1 MSAELELAKRTLARK
16 SLKAFVLLKWQRYN
30 QMPFNDN
37 WHYDYLCRVLES
49 TLPTHAKDEILTR
62 LMINMPPSYG
72 KTEIIARC
80 FIAWALGIDPSRKFF
95 YISYSDE
102 LCRKISN
109 QVRDLM
115 KSPFYAQIFGS
126 APVFLQ
132 DNANEFVLKQGGGL
146 FVTTLK
152 SAITGFHAHQIIID
166 DPIKVSAMSSRAERM
181 LVNQNFKESVLSR
194 LQDNQSNITILM
206 QRLGE
211 EDLCGFLLN
220 PKHFEQDI
228 IDKWHRVNLQA
239 LAPRDETLESQGQ
252 IWQRKKGQALFPA
265 RHNENE
271 LELLRLQMGNDEF
284 STQYQQEPIASE
296 AGYFERVYFKVIP
309 SFECEQQNLYIFVD
323 NATSLNAASDNRAI
337 VLVGV
342 ENHKQSTRYVVR
354 DCSYGIWSEE
364 QTITHIISMMSANP
378 TASVF
383 IESDGGGLTLERL
396 LQVELVKINE
406 RQKQDS
412 KPPITNHITCY
423 TPSRKISKVEK
434 IKALRPYYNTG
445 FLVFLHECR
454 GLEQIQKEL
463 FSFNPE
469 KPFRKDDCIDAIASA
484 LAHSQVTPP
493 PKPTDKAPLTRRSR
507 LATTCWR
514 V

>member
-49 TLPTHAKDEILTR
+49 TLPTHARDEILTR

-166 DPIKVSAMSSRAERM
+166 DPIKVSAMSSRTERT

-239 LAPRDETLESQGQ
+239 LAPRDETLEAQGQ

-323 NATSLNAASDNRAI
+323 NATSLNSASDNRAI
-337 VLVGV
+337 VLIGV

-364 QTITHIISMMSANP
+364 QTITHIISMMSANK

-396 LQVELVKINE
+396 LQVELVKVNE

-454 GLEQIQKEL
+454 GLGQIQKEL

-507 LATTCWR
+507 LTTTCWR